1 MKLIRYTA
9 EERSFL
15 LSFIP
20 GHSYAEIAEAFSK
33 RFRPLTMNNVKAFCG
48 NNHVTT
54 GRNGQFKKG
63 MVPHNKGKPFPSK
76 GRAPETQFKP
86 GHMPHNYRPVG
97 SERIN
102 RDGYVEVKVADPK
115 TWKTK
120 HRIVWEAHHGEIPK
134 GSIIVFRDGNKL
146 NTDISNLALVSRGVS
161 LKMNQAGVSKCG
173 SESFD
178 TAVLLSRVVLARGRR
193 RNRKHETG
201 T

>member
-1 MKLIRYTA
+1 
-9 EERSFL
+9 
-15 LSFIP
+15 
-20 GHSYAEIAEAFSK
+20 
-33 RFRPLTMNNVKAFCG
+33 
-48 NNHVTT
+48 
-54 GRNGQFKKG
+54 
-63 MVPHNKGKPFPSK
+63 
-76 GRAPETQFKP
+76 
-86 GHMPHNYRPVG
+86 MPHNYRPVG

-102 RDGYVEVKVADPK
+102 RDGYIEVKVADPK

-178 TAVLLSRVVLARGRR
+178 TAVLLGEVVLARGRR
-193 RNRKHETG
+193 RNRKRET
-201 T
+201 